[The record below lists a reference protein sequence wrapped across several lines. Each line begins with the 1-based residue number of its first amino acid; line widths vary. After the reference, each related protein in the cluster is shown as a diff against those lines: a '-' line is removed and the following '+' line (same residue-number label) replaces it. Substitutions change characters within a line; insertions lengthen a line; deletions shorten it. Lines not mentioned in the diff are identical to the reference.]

1 MSSVCALFARNDDTS
16 NCSAGTFSNQNNIS
30 GCYFIKF
37 STPKSA
43 NSSDV
48 ELAIKP
54 TELLVETASERS
66 AVRSARSGAV
76 NSSRELICR
85 IEISEVFGD
94 ISSF

>member
-1 MSSVCALFARNDDTS
+1 MTLPTALPERSAIRTIFPVATLLNSVR
-16 NCSAGTFSNQNNIS
+16 Q
-30 GCYFIKF
+30 
-37 STPKSA
+37 KSA
-43 NSSDV
+43 NSAGV

-54 TELLVETASERS
+54 TELLVETASARS

-76 NSSRELICR
+76 NSSGELICR